1 MTGSPAW
8 EVTEQGFELDG
19 PRLCNSTFFFFF
31 FWSWRRV
38 VFISTLLLLPP
49 GSGIFGTAVG
59 LWSGDSSRNGV
70 SKTGVD
76 SG

>member
-31 FWSWRRV
+31 FLVMEEGGLYLYLAFAAPRVWYLWYSCGPLEWR
-38 VFISTLLLLPP
+38 LL
-49 GSGIFGTAVG
+49 
-59 LWSGDSSRNGV
+59 
-70 SKTGVD
+70 
-76 SG
+76 